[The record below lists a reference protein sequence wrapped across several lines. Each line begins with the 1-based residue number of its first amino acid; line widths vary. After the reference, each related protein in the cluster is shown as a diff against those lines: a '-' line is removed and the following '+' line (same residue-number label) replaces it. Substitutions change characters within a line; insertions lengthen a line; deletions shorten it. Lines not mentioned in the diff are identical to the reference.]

1 MRNFK
6 KILLAIA
13 IIAVV
18 LSPIFAAQVMN
29 VTWQWSLDD
38 KDVTAY
44 RYQLNGESDEGWTV
58 VGGDVSQYNATSLD
72 PYTDYTLYLQASYD
86 GSLWSESAASTAKA
100 MLSHPVALE
109 DTLDVLGNKVT
120 IRVYDSSVE
129 ITYPSSAVAPE
140 DAKAFLEYV
149 NGKYSD
155 YLSGSS
161 YEISEGETVLTLPV
175 AMSEDD
181 KPAVIAIFKAEV
193 NSYLSSLTTPVAEEP
208 KAAEPVPAVVEEPAP
223 VAEEPKAVEPAPA
236 VVEEPAPVAEEPKAV
251 EPAPAVVEEP
261 APVAEEPKAVEPAPA
276 VVEEPAPVAEEPKA
290 VEPAPAVV
298 EEPAPVAEEPKAVE
312 PAPVEAKP
320 VSNVAAVPEAKSIA
334 KPKYS
339 SFRFSMIPTLG
350 AEYRFDNLSS
360 FEKDN
365 IYPRAALAFDFAN
378 IIPMGN
384 HFGLGL
390 RSDISVGL
398 IPREGY
404 SVFDS
409 FKSIFKP
416 DYWMEDTTADLK
428 LTATVSTSSF
438 NFYLGGGVGYSI
450 INPKVEST
458 YAEKYGHSL
467 GTLTSYF
474 STAWGPTGV
483 IGMRFYMGKVFSLG
497 LEGSYRYLLPAE
509 KHYASASLAFG
520 FTF

>member
-223 VAEEPKAVEPAPA
+223 VAEEPKAVEPAP
-236 VVEEPAPVAEEPKAV
+236 
-251 EPAPAVVEEP
+251 
-261 APVAEEPKAVEPAPA
+261 
-276 VVEEPAPVAEEPKA
+276 
-290 VEPAPAVV
+290 
-298 EEPAPVAEEPKAVE
+298 
-312 PAPVEAKP
+312 VEAKP

>member
-44 RYQLNGESDEGWTV
+44 RYQLNSESDEGWTV

-193 NSYLSSLTTPVAEEP
+193 NSYLSSLTAPVAEEP

-223 VAEEPKAVEPAPA
+223 VAEEPKAAEPTPA

-251 EPAPAVVEEP
+251 EPAL
-261 APVAEEPKAVEPAPA
+261 
-276 VVEEPAPVAEEPKA
+276 
-290 VEPAPAVV
+290 
-298 EEPAPVAEEPKAVE
+298 
-312 PAPVEAKP
+312 VEAKP